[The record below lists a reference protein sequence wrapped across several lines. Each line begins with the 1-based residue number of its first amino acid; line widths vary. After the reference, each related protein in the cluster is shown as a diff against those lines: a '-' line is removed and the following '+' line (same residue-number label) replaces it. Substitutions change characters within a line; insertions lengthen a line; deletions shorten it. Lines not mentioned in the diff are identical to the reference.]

1 MQTVKNI
8 NVKIMQVFYGP
19 FCVKADILRVRTC
32 GCVKVGHGG
41 AYKLITIFFICGPLL
56 DQNVVVCLCNNIYF
70 SELIPSIFSYFYQ
83 YF

>member
-19 FCVKADILRVRTC
+19 FCVKTDIPRVRTC

-41 AYKLITIFFICGPLL
+41 AHKPITIFFICGPLL
-56 DQNVVVCLCNNIYF
+56 DQNVDVCNNIDF
-70 SELIPSIFSYFYQ
+70 SELIPSIFSDFYQ